1 MDNKE
6 FYHNEDLPLCLA
18 PWHALTVNWN
28 GNIKPDVHA
37 KMVLGNIKEDSLDDI
52 YRSKQFA
59 DLTNKMKQREWPDGC
74 KRCKDKEDISG
85 RSRRTYFWD
94 TLPLNL
100 RTNISFSNK
109 LSYLD
114 INTSNKCNLKC
125 IHCNGEVST
134 SWIKDEKKLNRD
146 HINHNEVRY
155 QHLTEDDIDRLFNCD
170 AINEIDTIAL
180 RGGEPL
186 DEPLNL
192 YIINKLEQL
201 GIIGNIVL
209 DISTNLS
216 ILNDKLLNAFSKFKR
231 CLLYISIEGIGER
244 YQYIRGGNNFT
255 FADLENNLKIIKQLD
270 NVEICYAITLMNLNI
285 TTIPEI
291 HEWLNTQDLSRS
303 LVSFSNVVARPEY
316 LRADILPNKLKKQTL
331 ERIQNIP
338 KELVWPKDSIDI
350 GAGGLYDT
358 GLSDVINILKK
369 DTENPQ
375 LIKQL
380 KQYLTNLDTLR
391 DTNWKQT
398 FPEFI

>member
-6 FYHNEDLPLCLA
+6 FYHNKDLPLCLA

-52 YRSKQFA
+52 YKSEEFVN
-59 DLTNKMKQREWPDGC
+59 LTNKMKQRKWPKGC
-74 KRCKDKEDISG
+74 KRCKDKENISG

-94 TLPLNL
+94 TLPMNL

-134 SWIKDEKKLNRD
+134 SWIPDEKKLNRD
-146 HINHNEVRY
+146 HVNEVEVKY
-155 QHLTEDDIDRLFNCD
+155 QRLTESDIDRLFNCD
-170 AINEIDTIAL
+170 AIKEIDTIAL

-192 YIINKLEQL
+192 YIISKLEQL
-201 GIIGNIVL
+201 GIISNVVL
-209 DISTNLS
+209 DISTNLT
-216 ILNDKLLNAFSKFKR
+216 ILNDKILNLFSKFKR
-231 CLLYISIEGIGER
+231 VLMYVSLEGVHDR
-244 YQYIRGGNNFT
+244 YEYIRGGKHFK
-255 FADLENNLKIIKQLD
+255 FADLESNIKIIKQLS
-270 NVEICYAITLMNLNI
+270 NVEICYAVTLMNLNI

-291 HEWLNTQDLSRS
+291 HAWLDTQDLSRS

-316 LRADILPNKLKKQTL
+316 LRADILPNHLKKQTL

-338 KELVWPKDSIDI
+338 AELTWPKDSIDI
-350 GAGGLYDT
+350 GAGGLYNT

-380 KQYLTNLDTLR
+380 KQYLTKLDTLR